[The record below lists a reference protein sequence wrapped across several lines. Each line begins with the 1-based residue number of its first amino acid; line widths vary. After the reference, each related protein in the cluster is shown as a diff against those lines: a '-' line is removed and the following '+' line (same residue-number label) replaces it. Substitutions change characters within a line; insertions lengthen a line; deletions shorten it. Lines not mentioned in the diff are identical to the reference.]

1 VGERKWDQGSK
12 TSDHDTPPLPCY
24 LPPLGLHALP
34 QGERKHLLHP
44 AACLRGALDILGA
57 DFTCDLRA
65 LFGRDGCL
73 TLCTEQASRVI
84 VSTKIRFGRNEDER
98 CAFAKMGY
106 LGVPLLRQVERDT
119 IDQKSQAGNSTMM

>member
-1 VGERKWDQGSK
+1 VAERKWDQGSK
-12 TSDHDTPPLPCY
+12 ISDHDTPPVPSH

-65 LFGRDGCL
+65 LVGRDGCL
-73 TLCTEQASRVI
+73 TLCTKQASCAI
-84 VSTKIRFGRNEDER
+84 VSAEIRFGPNEDER
-98 CAFAKMGY
+98 CAFAKMGHF
-106 LGVPLLRQVERDT
+106 GVPLLRQWKVMPLIR
-119 IDQKSQAGNSTMM
+119 KSQAGNSTMM